1 MDDADKTTDK
11 TTYKTTYVRTRDIA
25 HERDVRLTKAL
36 ERLLQR
42 CGSESIIQ
50 ELVWLFLRMR
60 DESPKHW
67 RLMCSNVDQLFPSEE
82 DEG

>member
-1 MDDADKTTDK
+1 MDDADKTTD
-11 TTYKTTYVRTRDIA
+11 KTTYVRTRDIA

-36 ERLLQR
+36 ERLQR

-50 ELVWLFLRMR
+50 ELMGLFLRMR